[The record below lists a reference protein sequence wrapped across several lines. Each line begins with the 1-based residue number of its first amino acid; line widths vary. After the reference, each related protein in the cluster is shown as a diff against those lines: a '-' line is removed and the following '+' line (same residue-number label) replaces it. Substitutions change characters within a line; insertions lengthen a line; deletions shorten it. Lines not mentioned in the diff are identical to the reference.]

1 MSHASFSRRDTLLAG
16 IGMAAAITAPPV
28 ASAQAPTAASNPPLS
43 TGDIGILLGT
53 IGRRAVDAALWGM
66 PAASMAAFR
75 RSLAGVGA
83 GYNDVLYFSEPLEA
97 RHEFLTANN
106 NTPYVATALDLHHG
120 PMVIE
125 VPTASAKVAL
135 FGSAIDSFQVPLVD
149 VGPSGDDAGKGGKY
163 LFLPPAYKDAPPGG
177 YLVIP
182 STTNFLHV
190 AFRPIIGKGAT
201 IEDGVAYAKTLK
213 VYPLSAAGNPPPT
226 KFVDAY
232 PQAWHTLP
240 VYDLAFFK
248 DIAAV
253 VNDEPAQEKDAA
265 MLGLLA
271 SIGIEKGKP
280 FNPTGETAK
289 IFEQAV
295 NQAYDIMQ
303 AYLVGPFTRHIW
315 PDRQWADIPLT
326 PTKNM
331 DFVMDGK
338 LLVDERAT
346 IYFFGTWVPK
356 KLAAS
361 AYPMVFRDSSSALLM
376 GDKTYRL
383 RVPADTP
390 ARDFWSAIVY
400 SMKTKSM
407 IPSPANK
414 VGLSSYDKSKMQIN
428 GDGSVD
434 LYFAPKTPAGQEA
447 NWIPTGEDFFI
458 IFRLYGPEK
467 AYFDRTW
474 KLPDIENI
482 AS

>member
-1 MSHASFSRRDTLLAG
+1 MRAVAG
-16 IGMAAAITAPPV
+16 VIALVFMTAT
-28 ASAQAPTAASNPPLS
+28 AQTQNSADELKRATF
-43 TGDIGILLGT
+43 T
-53 IGRRAVDAALWGM
+53 RRAVDGALWGM
-66 PAASMAAFR
+66 PAASMASFR

-83 GYNDVLYFSEPLEA
+83 GYNDVLYFSKPLEA
-97 RHEFLTANN
+97 RHEFITANN
-106 NTPYVATALDLHHG
+106 NTPYVATALDLHQG
-120 PMVIE
+120 PMVVE
-125 VPTASAKVAL
+125 VPPASAKVAL

-149 VGPSGDDAGKGGKY
+149 VGPAGDDAGRGGKY
-163 LFLPPAYKDAPPGG
+163 LFLPPGYRDGAPAG

-190 AFRPIIGKGAT
+190 AFRPIVGKGAT

-213 VYPLSAAGNPPPT
+213 VYPLSSAANPPPT

-240 VYDLAFFK
+240 VFDLSFFK

-253 VNDEPAQEKDAA
+253 VNDEPAQKKDAV

-280 FNPTGETAK
+280 FNPTGDTAK
-289 IFEQAV
+289 AFEQAAA
-295 NQAYDIMQ
+295 QAYDVMQ
-303 AYLVGPFTRHIW
+303 ANLVGPLSDRIW
-315 PDRQWADIPLT
+315 PDRQWTELHMT
-326 PTKNM
+326 PTRNT
-331 DFVMDGK
+331 DFMIDGR
-338 LLVDERAT
+338 LLIDERAT
-346 IYFFGTWVPK
+346 VYFLGTWVPK
-356 KLAAS
+356 KSVAS
-361 AYPMVFRDSSSALLM
+361 AYPQAYRDGTGALLK

-407 IPSPANK
+407 IPNAQNV
-414 VGLSSYDKSKMQIN
+414 VGLSSYDKSKMQMN

-434 LYFAPKTPAGQEA
+434 LYFGPKAPAGKEA
-447 NWIPTGEDFFI
+447 NWIPTGEDFFV

-467 AYFDRTW
+467 AYFDKTW
-474 KLPDIENI
+474 KLPDIE
-482 AS
+482 SVSG